1 MSLWRQVTRGWR
13 VLRHRAEVDREL
25 ADEVAHFVEQSAQ
38 ELQGRGL
45 SREAALREA
54 RAAVGSPSAVREQVR
69 SVGWEE
75 TVRSFGS
82 DVRYALR
89 MLGKARLFTAVAVL
103 IIALGSGAVTTI
115 YSAMNAIVLRP
126 LPGTHETSR
135 LVNIERRDRT
145 MAEGIQSSY
154 DYLNWLRERTRTL
167 DAVAVWSKVTFALS
181 TGGEGVFVHGN
192 IVSGN
197 YFSVLGVRPAL
208 GRFFLPEEDA
218 APMAGPALV
227 ISHAFWQSRF
237 GGDSTVV
244 GRPVRVNGAPYTV
257 VGVAPPEFHG
267 VFTPLL
273 IQAWVPL
280 SMQEQL
286 RPSRDRV
293 HAVWLWTF
301 GRLSQGATVAQA
313 KGELEG
319 LTAAY
324 IAEAREPQPRA
335 KYDTIRL
342 TAMTGLP
349 ADARGMAAGFIG
361 LLLGAAVLV
370 LMIASVNVASM
381 LSARGIARQREMAV
395 RAALGAGRGRL
406 VRQLL
411 TEIVTLFL
419 LGALG
424 GVLITTQA
432 TAAIERVTIPADV
445 PMALE
450 VSPDLRVL
458 LFALG
463 LALATGLVFGLAPA
477 MRAVD
482 GDLVARL
489 RDGSSGAGTRRGR
502 LGRALIVGQLALSL
516 VLLVAAGLFL
526 RAMSNG
532 TRVDRG
538 FQSAGVQTTL
548 FNTEAWGYDAAR
560 GHAFYDALLDR
571 VRAIP
576 GVTAAGYAD
585 RLPLTFA
592 TSGDEIFTT
601 PPASPDERGSPINL
615 VLADPG
621 FFEAL
626 GMPLVAGRGFSPS
639 DGVAAPRVAVVN
651 EVLARRHWSDGS
663 ALGRTFT
670 MRGEVIT
677 IVGILRNAKY
687 SSLTEEVPAFAYFP
701 VAQRWQPNLFLVV
714 QGPATVGD
722 GIRDAVAAF
731 DPLAPPPLMTP
742 LTEATSLALL
752 PQRLAAIVTASLGG
766 IGLLLATVGLY
777 GMIAQSVGRRTRELG
792 LRVALG
798 AQRRDVVRL
807 IVGEGMRLAGAGVLV
822 GVILAMVATRL
833 LASLLF
839 GVSPLDGV
847 TFVVMTAVLT
857 AVALVASYL
866 PARRVARADPM
877 LALRTD

>member
-1 MSLWRQVTRGWR
+1 
-13 VLRHRAEVDREL
+13 
-25 ADEVAHFVEQSAQ
+25 
-38 ELQGRGL
+38 
-45 SREAALREA
+45 
-54 RAAVGSPSAVREQVR
+54 
-69 SVGWEE
+69 
-75 TVRSFGS
+75 
-82 DVRYALR
+82 
-89 MLGKARLFTAVAVL
+89 
-103 IIALGSGAVTTI
+103 
-115 YSAMNAIVLRP
+115 
-126 LPGTHETSR
+126 
-135 LVNIERRDRT
+135 
-145 MAEGIQSSY
+145 
-154 DYLNWLRERTRTL
+154 
-167 DAVAVWSKVTFALS
+167 
-181 TGGEGVFVHGN
+181 
-192 IVSGN
+192 
-197 YFSVLGVRPAL
+197 
-208 GRFFLPEEDA
+208 
-218 APMAGPALV
+218 
-227 ISHAFWQSRF
+227 
-237 GGDSTVV
+237 
-244 GRPVRVNGAPYTV
+244 
-257 VGVAPPEFHG
+257 
-267 VFTPLL
+267 
-273 IQAWVPL
+273 
-280 SMQEQL
+280 
-286 RPSRDRV
+286 
-293 HAVWLWTF
+293 
-301 GRLSQGATVAQA
+301 
-313 KGELEG
+313 
-319 LTAAY
+319 
-324 IAEAREPQPRA
+324 
-335 KYDTIRL
+335 
-342 TAMTGLP
+342 
-349 ADARGMAAGFIG
+349 
-361 LLLGAAVLV
+361 
-370 LMIASVNVASM
+370 
-381 LSARGIARQREMAV
+381 
-395 RAALGAGRGRL
+395 
-406 VRQLL
+406 
-411 TEIVTLFL
+411 
-419 LGALG
+419 
-424 GVLITTQA
+424 
-432 TAAIERVTIPADV
+432 
-445 PMALE
+445 
-450 VSPDLRVL
+450 
-458 LFALG
+458 
-463 LALATGLVFGLAPA
+463 
-477 MRAVD
+477 
-482 GDLVARL
+482 
-489 RDGSSGAGTRRGR
+489 
-502 LGRALIVGQLALSL
+502 VGQLALSL

-615 VLADPG
+615 ALADPG

-651 EVLARRHWSDGS
+651 EVLARRHWPDGS

-731 DPLAPPPLMTP
+731 DPLAPPPVMTP